1 MYREL
6 RISDGVKNAV
16 RCTMNEIQMN
26 KDRILITGIG
36 VIAPNGSGK
45 EEFWQAIKDGRS
57 GIKPIKR
64 FDTSD
69 FKCKLGGEISDFKPT
84 PFLGYKGL
92 KELDRSA
99 RLLCSAAKLA
109 IDDAG
114 LSIDYKNTDDIGV
127 VTGTTLGYLWNFSE
141 FERGIIIDSPR
152 FADASLFPGT
162 VINAPSS
169 YVSIRFGIQGLNTTI
184 STGYSSSIDTLRYAM
199 DFIRMGRVKSVL
211 VGAVES
217 LSLVNFVGFYRLGLL
232 AGIKGEE
239 LSCPFDR
246 RRNGVVIGE
255 GAAFVVIETKEI
267 AEQRK
272 ANIYAEIKC
281 MGNSFEVHKIG
292 KYSSDASGLRESIKK
307 VIYNSG
313 LNITDIDY
321 ISASAN
327 SLPEHDR
334 LETKAIKDAFGRF
347 AYNIPVSAIK
357 SMIGEPFSAGGL
369 FQIIASIGSIV
380 KGFIPPTI
388 NYNERDNDCDLD
400 YVPNRA
406 RMARVNN
413 VLINNFGPGG
423 NNASLIISKYH

>member
-1 MYREL
+1 MKKQ
-6 RISDGVKNAV
+6 RIV
-16 RCTMNEIQMN
+16 
-26 KDRILITGIG
+26 ITGIG

-45 EEFWQAIKDGRS
+45 EEFWQSLRDGRS
-57 GIKPIKR
+57 GIRPIKR
-64 FDTSD
+64 FDISD
-69 FKCKLGGEISDFKPT
+69 FKCKLGGEISDFRPT
-84 PFLGYKGL
+84 HFLGYKGL

-114 LSIDYKNTDDIGV
+114 LNISYRNTDDIGV
-127 VTGTTLGYLWNFSE
+127 CTGTTLGYLWNFSE
-141 FERGIIIDSPR
+141 FERGVIVDGPR
-152 FADASLFPGT
+152 FTDASLFPGT

-199 DFIRMGRVKSVL
+199 DFIRMGRVKTAL

-232 AGIKGEE
+232 AGLKGEE
-239 LSCPFDR
+239 VLCPFDK
-246 RRNGVVIGE
+246 RRNGIVLSE
-255 GAAFVVIETKEI
+255 GGAFVVIEGLERAKE
-267 AEQRK
+267 RK
-272 ANIYAEIKC
+272 ANIYAEVKG
-281 MGNSFEVHKIG
+281 MGNLFEVHKMG
-292 KYSSDASGLRESIKK
+292 KYSTDVSGLRESMKK
-307 VIYNSG
+307 VIYDAG
-313 LNITDIDY
+313 INITDIDY

-334 LETKAIKDAFGRF
+334 LETKAIKDVFGKF

-357 SMIGEPFSAGGL
+357 SMIGEPFSAGGI

-388 NYNERDNDCDLD
+388 NYNERDDDCDLD
-400 YVPNRA
+400 YVPDRA

-423 NNASLIISKYH
+423 NNASLIISKYN